1 MIKPA
6 PVMFGILLIHILFF
20 SGCQTLGDQPDYEA
34 QSNLDAKSHI
44 ALRNLYATTPAA
56 RTLCKE
62 ARAILVFPGVV
73 KAGFIGGAQYG
84 SGALFKKGKTMGYY
98 NLVGGSYGLQAGVQS
113 YDYVMFFMKD
123 SALNY
128 LEESKGW
135 EVGLGPSVVVVDA
148 GMAKTLTTTTGRSDV
163 YAFIFSQKGLM
174 GGLGVQGT
182 KITRFNP

>member
-1 MIKPA
+1 MFKPKDL
-6 PVMFGILLIHILFF
+6 IRSLLIIHIFF
-20 SGCQTLGDQPDYEA
+20 LSGCQTLGDKPDYEA
-34 QSNLDAKSHI
+34 QSNLDSKSHV

-56 RTLCKE
+56 RTLGKD

-73 KAGFIGGAQYG
+73 KAGFIGGAHYG
-84 SGALFKKGKTMGYY
+84 TGVLMKKGRTTGYY

-128 LEESKGW
+128 LEQSSGW

-148 GMAKTLTTTTGRSDV
+148 GMAKSLTTTTGRSDV

-174 GGLGVQGT
+174 GGLGVQGS
-182 KITRFNP
+182 KITKYTP

>member
-1 MIKPA
+1 
-6 PVMFGILLIHILFF
+6 L
-20 SGCQTLGDQPDYEA
+20 
-34 QSNLDAKSHI
+34 
-44 ALRNLYATTPAA
+44 
-56 RTLCKE
+56 
-62 ARAILVFPGVV
+62 
-73 KAGFIGGAQYG
+73 
-84 SGALFKKGKTMGYY
+84 KKGKTMGYY